1 MTLIPE
7 NSASAKTFVALQA
20 LDVRDAS
27 SYLESLKDFLRK
39 TSVTWET
46 NTSNNSLTREITL
59 NDGINFLI
67 SHFLKNLPFTNHR
80 LIVIGNGGSAAIAI
94 HTLTDYANAGR
105 LKITDLF
112 SPSLLTC
119 IANDYGYENVFSRP
133 IEMLADQ
140 GDILFAISSSGNS
153 PNILNACESALA
165 KKCRVVTFSG
175 FNSDN
180 PLRKL
185 GHLNFYVP
193 STHYGF
199 VELSHQIILHC
210 ILDLFVRNNVYE
222 KAIELVG

>member
-1 MTLIPE
+1 MPKAPE
-7 NSASAKTFVALQA
+7 NKSPAKTFHELQA
-20 LDVRDAS
+20 LGIRDS
-27 SYLESLKDFLRK
+27 LGYFDSLKDILDK
-39 TSVTWET
+39 TTITLKQT
-46 NTSNNSLTREITL
+46 NLITRELTL
-59 NDGINFLI
+59 NGGVDIIINNLQQISVIQFL
-67 SHFLKNLPFTNHR
+67 TQR
-80 LIVIGNGGSAAIAI
+80 LFVVGNGGSAAIAI
-94 HTLTDYANAGR
+94 HTLADYANAGG
-105 LKITDLF
+105 LKTIDLF

-119 IANDYGYENVFSRP
+119 MANDYGYENVFSKP
-133 IEMLADQ
+133 IEMFAEQ

-165 KKCRVVTFSG
+165 KDCRVVTFSG
-175 FNSDN
+175 FSPDN

-222 KAIELVG
+222 KAREFIG